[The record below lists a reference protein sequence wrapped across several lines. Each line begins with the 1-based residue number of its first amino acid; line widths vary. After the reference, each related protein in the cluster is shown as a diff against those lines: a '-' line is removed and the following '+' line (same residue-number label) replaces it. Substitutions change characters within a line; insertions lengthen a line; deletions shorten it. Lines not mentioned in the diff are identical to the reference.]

1 MEMDVAVMDI
11 RTKDE
16 GESART
22 RKRDRARNDILL
34 VYPSTSF
41 VN

>member
-1 MEMDVAVMDI
+1 MDI

-16 GESART
+16 GE
-22 RKRDRARNDILL
+22 RARAREKETERASDILL